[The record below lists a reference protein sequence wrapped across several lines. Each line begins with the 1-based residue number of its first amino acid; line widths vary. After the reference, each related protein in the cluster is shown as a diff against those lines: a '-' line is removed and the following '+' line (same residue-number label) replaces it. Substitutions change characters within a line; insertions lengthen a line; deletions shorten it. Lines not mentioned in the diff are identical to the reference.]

1 MRRSATLVSNSKHCG
16 SCRDLTPLADPV
28 RSSLPYMVSIS
39 RETFK
44 CKAMMLDEDNIVLV
58 NVRPYTFD
66 SGVAK

>member
-1 MRRSATLVSNSKHCG
+1 MRRSATLVSISKCRG

-39 RETFK
+39 KETFK

-58 NVRPYTFD
+58 NVRPQTPD
-66 SGVAK
+66 PAIAE